1 MNKKYPP
8 IIQFNHLSHLIH
20 QAIKKKN
27 FDEANKIATKQNNL
41 ADDLLCL
48 SKVNFEK
55 EQYGEW
61 EKALLFCQTLR
72 KSLATEMKKLN
83 SHTRN
88 KLRIL
93 KGYSR

>member
-1 MNKKYPP
+1 MM
-8 IIQFNHLSHLIH
+8 
-20 QAIKKKN
+20 KKKN
-27 FDEANKIATKQNNL
+27 FDEASKIATKQNNL
-41 ADDLLCL
+41 ADEFLCL
-48 SKVNFEK
+48 NKVNFEK
-55 EQYGEW
+55 EQYADW
-61 EKALLFCQTLR
+61 EKALLFCQILR